1 MVITADELASAQ
13 KQYLDG
19 LEEEKINKIN
29 KKTAEVLE
37 AKTNAERTTIK
48 SKSKQNILL
57 KDWKRILK
65 HVLVITS
72 SKDYMSSFS
81 TKGDIMNM
89 LLEVKWEY
97 IF

>member
-1 MVITADELASAQ
+1 MVITSDELTSVQ

-19 LEEEKINKIN
+19 LEEEKINKTN
-29 KKTAEVLE
+29 KKAAEALE